1 MLSALHHDCLLQQCA
16 AWVVWSRGYNRVC
29 HQLFPINVKSR
40 ETHKAN
46 SLHSNCRFRRFL
58 NLLLDNVLIG
68 QATAEMENV
77 SSSSVVLYNKASIKW
92 FWAIS
97 RFSIFGGLGQSPSIY
112 EKLKQIHASLQK
124 YVPSSKIGFETTF
137 HRILPFF
144 VVPLSPKFEHP
155 NHRIIQVANWWC
167 IAIPEIQNHPVVS
180 SVSPFHPQKT
190 VILWTPT
197 LNKVR
202 GINGSIIST
211 STFETFKK
219 ALGFI
224 NLKNQNKSRPFDK
237 TKIKKNILIVINQV
251 DIYKK
256 THLFPHALP
265 EETALHNQVAKA
277 LDDS

>member
-1 MLSALHHDCLLQQCA
+1 MRCLSGLEPELQQSISSA
-16 AWVVWSRGYNRVC
+16 VSYQRGKSGNTQGQFPPQ
-29 HQLFPINVKSR
+29 QLQIPP
-40 ETHKAN
+40 
-46 SLHSNCRFRRFL
+46 LHL

-124 YVPSSKIGFETTF
+124 YHRPKSVLKRLFK
-137 HRILPFF
+137 RILPFF

-180 SVSPFHPQKT
+180 SFSPFHPQKT
-190 VILWTPT
+190 GHSVNSHSQQSSWDKWFYHFYLHIW
-197 LNKVR
+197 NFQKSS
-202 GINGSIIST
+202 GI
-211 STFETFKK
+211 
-219 ALGFI
+219 
-224 NLKNQNKSRPFDK
+224 
-237 TKIKKNILIVINQV
+237 
-251 DIYKK
+251 
-256 THLFPHALP
+256 H
-265 EETALHNQVAKA
+265 
-277 LDDS
+277 